1 MQEENHGLEA
11 IIFERIFI
19 EQCLQD
25 VESKATMEIYIVN
38 KWHVEMRVNIEYF
51 PFSGVLYIYGNDT

>member
-38 KWHVEMRVNIEYF
+38 K
-51 PFSGVLYIYGNDT
+51 